1 MGKIQN
7 LKISE
12 KKALSS
18 LLRKKIIGEV
28 LISKEFLKSLSLV
41 HDLLKRNLNLV
52 INHRGKV
59 DQIFI
64 GGIWELETHLN
75 SKFNVKNGP
84 SNKRLVSIT
93 DRKNEFEKK
102 DKVTLINSK
111 FRNFLL
117 IKREGNDRNIFSLCH
132 KNISNTTSLWSINN
146 FNDLNKLN
154 EEMMWGMDT
163 EGKDSSSRLILNNSE
178 LEKVYLV
185 IVSTKSKKELENS
198 LSELTE
204 LCTSLRKEVVGY
216 KTQLRKSYN
225 PTTLIGKGALSEV
238 LLESKYH
245 DVSSIIFNQ
254 ELLPLQS
261 KEISKLTSI
270 KISDRTEIIL
280 KIFQKNAQSKEAHT
294 QIELAQLKYELPRLA
309 GRGKQFSQIAGGI
322 GSKGPG
328 EKKIEQRKRYIR
340 KRINI
345 IEKQINK
352 LSQRRFRNRSNRD
365 KNQLLA
371 ATLIGYTCAG
381 KSTLFNRLTKSKVTE
396 STKPFS
402 TLNPITRRTYLSNN
416 TEILLTDTVGFI
428 SNLPEDLISS
438 FRATLE
444 EINASD
450 ILIHVADASDPDLED
465 RIFSVEETLLKTK
478 LIDHPRILVLNKI
491 DLLTPNQRKMLEIK
505 YRQPMVSSSNSYGI
519 SNLREFIEQFIF
531 NNSEKS
537 HVASI

>member
-309 GRGKQFSQIAGGI
+309 GRGKQFSQIAGG
-322 GSKGPG
+322 P
-328 EKKIEQRKRYIR
+328 
-340 KRINI
+340 
-345 IEKQINK
+345 
-352 LSQRRFRNRSNRD
+352 
-365 KNQLLA
+365 
-371 ATLIGYTCAG
+371 
-381 KSTLFNRLTKSKVTE
+381 
-396 STKPFS
+396 
-402 TLNPITRRTYLSNN
+402 RTYLGKKPGQG
-416 TEILLTDTVGFI
+416 TYVG
-428 SNLPEDLISS
+428 EKR
-438 FRATLE
+438 FR
-444 EINASD
+444 S
-450 ILIHVADASDPDLED
+450 
-465 RIFSVEETLLKTK
+465 R
-478 LIDHPRILVLNKI
+478 
-491 DLLTPNQRKMLEIK
+491 
-505 YRQPMVSSSNSYGI
+505 
-519 SNLREFIEQFIF
+519 
-531 NNSEKS
+531 
-537 HVASI
+537 